1 VRRLVLLLASL
12 AALAGESRAQVDEAD
27 ALLLDGYV
35 AELDAVRAHLESGR
49 LEEARAAASAL
60 RGRAVA
66 WGDEALV
73 ADASV
78 LGAVL
83 AARDAADGRR
93 AAARLRRLLVALG
106 APPGSDV
113 PTPAQADLLARLA
126 PPDDLRKGG
135 DVPRLRVK
143 PLTFPERVEAA
154 LVSAADAIA
163 SVLRRLADWLRA
175 IRPRRV
181 DPAPTPGRTA
191 VAAITVALG
200 VVAVLAVL
208 VLRARRRRAAPAP
221 EAGTPRAVAS
231 RRDEDPLSREASGWE
246 ERARELAA
254 ERRFREAIRA
264 WYHAVLVA
272 LFQAGLL
279 HHQKGRTNWEYAARL
294 DPGLGWRPGFITLT
308 RLFDREWYGRRASD
322 AATLAECA
330 REARGVLVAVR
341 DTEGTA

>member
-1 VRRLVLLLASL
+1 
-12 AALAGESRAQVDEAD
+12 
-27 ALLLDGYV
+27 
-35 AELDAVRAHLESGR
+35 VRAHLQSGR
-49 LEEARAAASAL
+49 LDEARGAAKAL
-60 RGRAVA
+60 RGRTVA
-66 WGDEALV
+66 WGDEAL
-73 ADASV
+73 APDASL
-78 LGAVL
+78 LGAVV

-93 AAARLRRLLVALG
+93 AASRLRRLLVALG
-106 APPGSDV
+106 APSASHD
-113 PTPAQADLLARLA
+113 PTPARADLLARVT
-126 PPDDLRKGG
+126 PTDDLRKGG

-143 PLTFPERVEAA
+143 PLSFPERVEAA

-163 SVLRRLADWLRA
+163 SALRRLRDWLRA
-175 IRPRRV
+175 LRPRRL
-181 DPAPTPGRTA
+181 DAPSTPGRAA
-191 VAAITVALG
+191 VAAIAVALG

-208 VLRARRRRAAPAP
+208 VLRARRRLQAPAP
-221 EAGTPRAVAS
+221 EVGSARVVSS

-279 HHQKGRTNWEYAARL
+279 HHQKGRTNWEYVARL
-294 DPGLGWRPGFITLT
+294 DPRLGWRPGFVALT

-322 AATLAECA
+322 AAALGECA

-341 DTEGTA
+341 STEGTP

>member
-1 VRRLVLLLASL
+1 
-12 AALAGESRAQVDEAD
+12 
-27 ALLLDGYV
+27 V
-35 AELDAVRAHLESGR
+35 AELDAVRAHLEGGR

-73 ADASV
+73 SDASV

-83 AARDAADGRR
+83 AARDAADARR
-93 AAARLRRLLVALG
+93 AAARLRRLLAALG
-106 APPGSDV
+106 APPGPDV
-113 PTPAQADLLARLA
+113 PTPARADLLARLA

-143 PLTFPERVEAA
+143 PLSFPERVEAA

-163 SVLRRLADWLRA
+163 SVLRRLGEWLRA
-175 IRPRRV
+175 IRPRRL

-191 VAAITVALG
+191 AAAIAVALG

-221 EAGTPRAVAS
+221 EAGSPRAVAS

-279 HHQKGRTNWEYAARL
+279 HHQKGRTNWEYVARL
-294 DPGLGWRPGFITLT
+294 EPGLGWRPGFIALT

-322 AATLAECA
+322 APTLAECA
-330 REARGVLVAVR
+330 REARGVLLAVR
-341 DTEGTA
+341 GTEGPA